1 MPENT
6 PIRGRGALSN
16 PEGRFE
22 HQTATVVDDGWCIPE
37 EAPAPDTIVK
47 AEAARSVITRNN
59 SPDVPFDRSINPYRG
74 CEHGCVYC
82 YARPSHAY
90 VNLSPGLDFETR
102 LFFKQNAARLL
113 EDELARPG
121 YRCEPITLGAN
132 TDPYQP
138 VEKRLRVTRRL
149 LEVLQRFRHP
159 VSIITKGALVERDI
173 DILAAMAA
181 DGLASVIVSVTTL
194 DDELKRTLEPRAAA
208 PAARLRSIRRL
219 TDAGIPVGVL
229 VAPIIPAINDREIEA
244 VVEACARAG
253 ARSAGY
259 VLLRLPH
266 EVAGLFREWLAGHYP
281 QRAGH
286 VMSLI
291 AQMRGGKEYDA
302 TFGRRM
308 SGTGPVADIIA
319 RRFRAACRRH
329 GLEQRR
335 RIKLDTSRFRV
346 PPRPGDQ
353 MDLLGQL

>member
-1 MPENT
+1 MREST

-16 PEGRFE
+16 REGRFE
-22 HQTATVVDDGWCIPE
+22 DQTCTAVDDGWSAPE
-37 EAPAPDTIVK
+37 VASAPDTVVK
-47 AEAARSVITRNN
+47 PEAARSVITRNT

-82 YARPSHAY
+82 YARPSHSY

-113 EDELARPG
+113 EDELAKPG

-138 VEKRLRVTRRL
+138 VEKRLEVTRRL
-149 LEVLQRFRHP
+149 LDVLQRFRHP

-181 DGLASVIVSVTTL
+181 QGLASVIVSVTTL
-194 DDELKRTLEPRAAA
+194 DDELKRTLEPRAAS
-208 PAARLRSIRRL
+208 PAARLRAIRRL
-219 TDAGIPVGVL
+219 RRAGIPVGVL
-229 VAPIIPAINDREIEA
+229 VAPVIPAINDGEIEA

-253 ARSAGY
+253 AATAGY

-286 VMSLI
+286 VMSLV
-291 AQMRGGKEYDA
+291 AQTRGGKDYDA
-302 TFGRRM
+302 AFGRRM
-308 SGTGPVADIIA
+308 RGTGPVADIIA

-335 RIKLDTSRFRV
+335 RIPLDTSRFRV

-353 MDLLGQL
+353 MEMPL